1 MTCII
6 YCGKEAIKFISK
18 PSLES
23 IEKLLERTQE
33 RASYKDN
40 TVIDFSDCKRDFTA
54 LELLEQM

>member
-40 TVIDFSDCKRDFTA
+40 TVIDFAIVRET
-54 LELLEQM
+54 LLR